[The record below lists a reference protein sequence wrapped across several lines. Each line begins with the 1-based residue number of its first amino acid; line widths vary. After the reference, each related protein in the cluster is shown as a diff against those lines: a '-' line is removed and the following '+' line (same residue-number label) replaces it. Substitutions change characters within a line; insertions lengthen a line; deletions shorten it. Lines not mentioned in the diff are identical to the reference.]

1 MSNDLIII
9 KAFGKAAEAKLKALI
24 ALPRSVAAQL
34 PHKTVSKVNRIAA
47 ELIEGSTLDADYQ
60 GRGTQYVPK
69 RVKAAEC

>member
-24 ALPRSVAAQL
+24 ALPRSVSAQL

-47 ELIEGSTLDADYQ
+47 ELIDGYDLDYS
-60 GRGTQYVPK
+60 GKGVQYVSK
-69 RVKAAEC
+69 KIGA